1 LKKLVIHTPK
11 LAAVRFI
18 GSFDKKLFEVG
29 ARKLP
34 ILKKEDDNVIIVSEL
49 EAAMLIRQPHFERA
63 NIESLFIAPNQ
74 EESTNESKE
83 ETDEDKTPQEDG
95 TPTPNQEESTDEL
108 KEETDEEKTPQEDG
122 TPTPNQEE
130 STNESKE
137 ETDEEKTP
145 QEDGTPTPNQE
156 ESTDE
161 LKLPFKEDIETLT
174 DEEVKY
180 FCERFG
186 VKVGKKR
193 TDTLKAMLL
202 PYLPSREI

>member
-63 NIESLFIAPNQ
+63 NIESLFIAPN
-74 EESTNESKE
+74 E
-83 ETDEDKTPQEDG
+83 
-95 TPTPNQEESTDEL
+95 
-108 KEETDEEKTPQEDG
+108 
-122 TPTPNQEE
+122 EE

-145 QEDGTPTPNQE
+145 QEDGTQPPNEE